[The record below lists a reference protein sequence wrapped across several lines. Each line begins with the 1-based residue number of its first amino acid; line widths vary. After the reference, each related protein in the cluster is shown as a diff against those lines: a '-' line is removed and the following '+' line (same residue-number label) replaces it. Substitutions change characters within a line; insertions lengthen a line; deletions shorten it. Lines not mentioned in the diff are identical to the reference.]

1 MGLSRDLM
9 EKLIQGYRPPSDTHF
24 SPSRSASNQPTSPVA
39 TSPVAAPPSVS
50 SSRLSSDHESSPVVE
65 MVAHRASLQWLS
77 PEVIEPNPL
86 QPRLPEEQQAVD
98 SLRESL
104 AACGQIVPAVVRRLS
119 EGEKPYRLIEG
130 HRRWEAIRQ
139 LNQDASAPPRQ
150 LLCYVVECTPSEEA
164 VFVLAANLNRQEFR
178 YLSLAYAMRQIVES
192 GVSQKE
198 LGVAIGWDPAAIS
211 RCLRLTRLPADTLSF
226 INTRR
231 WSFRKLSLT
240 IDACLRQGR
249 VLEEITPE
257 DLLAAAAPQ
266 TSSRRWRFSITLPPD
281 AGTSAPDLTR
291 RQALTRY
298 YSECATG
305 ARELWNILQTEA
317 TTPLP
322 LEEQIAA
329 VLSPALAILRREVLS
344 AGPVGDASPEFD
356 PALWLR
362 EKFMQLWEQSATVE
376 TTVETSAPSPTVPPS
391 DISSAGNHPPAVEL
405 PPTGTSVSPAGKHDG

>member
-9 EKLIQGYRPPSDTHF
+9 EKLIQGYRPSPDTHF
-24 SPSRSASNQPTSPVA
+24 FPSRSASDQPTSPVA
-39 TSPVAAPPSVS
+39 ARPSVS
-50 SSRLSSDHESSPVVE
+50 SPRLSSDQESSPVVE

-86 QPRLPEEQQAVD
+86 QPRLPDEQQAVA
-98 SLRESL
+98 SLRESI
-104 AACGQIVPAVVRRLS
+104 AACGQIVPAVVRPLS
-119 EGEKPYRLIEG
+119 GGGKSYRLIDG
-130 HRRWEAIRQ
+130 HRRWEAVRQ
-139 LNQDASAPPRQ
+139 FNQNSGTPPRQ
-150 LLCYVVECTPSEEA
+150 LLCYVVECTPPEEA
-164 VFVLAANLNRQEFR
+164 LFVLAANLNRQDFR
-178 YLSLAYAMRQIVES
+178 YLPLAFAMRQIVES

-198 LGVAIGWDPAAIS
+198 LAVAIGWDPAAIS

-226 INTRR
+226 ISTRR
-231 WSFRKLSLT
+231 WSFRKLSTT
-240 IDACLRQGR
+240 IEACLRQGR

-257 DLLAAAAPQ
+257 DLLAAAAPR
-266 TSSRRWRFSITLPPD
+266 TSPRRWHFSITFPP
-281 AGTSAPDLTR
+281 AAATSAPDLTR

-298 YSECATG
+298 YSECVTG

-344 AGPVGDASPEFD
+344 ASPAGDASPEVD

-376 TTVETSAPSPTVPPS
+376 TSVETSAPSPTVPPS
-391 DISSAGNHPPAVEL
+391 DVSSAGNHPPAVEF
-405 PPTGTSVSPAGKHDG
+405 PPTGTSVPPAGKHDG